1 MDFRFTKG
9 NRTRLLAILL
19 LGVMALFVVRL
30 FYIQIIQNKYYTQQA
45 DSEYIKQFVLHA
57 KRGEIFTMDDGTPT
71 KLVMNETVYTVW
83 TDPTEITDKQQ
94 VIDEINKVAGGN
106 TRKDFA
112 QYLDI
117 KNSRYQVLATK
128 VSRSQAEMLKSAKLA
143 GVGFDAVSQRVYP
156 EGQLASQ
163 VLGFV
168 NNEGN
173 GQYGLEQ
180 ANDVMLK
187 GKDGVLKTVTDVR
200 DVPLTVGDKNVNTPA
215 QDGTNV
221 VLTVDRNIQAKS
233 EKALADGLG
242 RTKAKKGSVIV
253 MDPQTG
259 NVLAMANLPTYS
271 PAELNA
277 VTDPSAFNNDTVS
290 NPYEPGSDIKT
301 LTVATGIDTGAITPE
316 STYNNTDH
324 IQIDDITVSNA
335 SIGKK
340 TGIITMQDALNWS
353 LNTGMVT
360 IAQRLGDGTSITGQ
374 ARNTLYTYFH
384 DKFRLGQ
391 KTGIELANEAEGTII
406 PPTDQQGNAVRYSNM
421 TFGQG
426 MNVTMLQVSAG
437 LSEVINGGTY
447 YTPSIIAGTVDATG
461 TFTKAQP
468 KAVYSNVIK
477 ASSSNTVRDMVYKAR
492 KEFYAGSDKKGYY
505 IGGKTGTSQTL
516 ENGKYVDNQTIGTYL
531 GFGGEVGQAPRY
543 VIMVELS
550 GKDMNLQ
557 GGTDALPIFT
567 DISNW
572 MIDYLKL
579 QPKG

>member
-1 MDFRFTKG
+1 MNFSLTKG

-30 FYIQIIQNKYYTQQA
+30 FYIQIIQHSYYTEQA

-57 KRGEIFTMDDGTPT
+57 KRGEIYTMDDGTPT

-83 TDPTEITDKQQ
+83 ADPSEITDKQQ
-94 VIDEINKVAGGN
+94 VIDQINKVAGGN

-112 QYLDI
+112 KYLDI

-128 VSRSQAEMLKSAKLA
+128 VTRSQAEMLKSAKLA

-163 VLGFV
+163 VVGFV
-168 NNEGN
+168 NADGN
-173 GQYGLEQ
+173 GQYGFEQ
-180 ANDVMLK
+180 ANDLSLK

-215 QDGTNV
+215 QDGANF
-221 VLTVDRNIQAKS
+221 VLTLDRNIQAKT
-233 EKALADGLG
+233 EKALADGIG
-242 RTKAKKGSVIV
+242 RTGAKKGSVIV

-259 NVLAMANLPTYS
+259 DVLAMANYPTYN
-271 PAELNA
+271 PAELNT
-277 VTDPSAFNNDTVS
+277 VTDPSAFNNNTIS

-301 LTVATGIDTGAITPE
+301 FTVSTGVDTGAITPE

-324 IQIDDITVSNA
+324 IRIDDITVSNA

-353 LNTGMVT
+353 FNTGMVT
-360 IAQRLGDGTSITGQ
+360 IAQRLGDGTSITTQ

-391 KTGIELANEAEGTII
+391 STGIELANEAEGTII

-426 MNVTMLQVSAG
+426 MNATMIQVAAG
-437 LSEVINGGTY
+437 LGAVINGGTY
-447 YTPSIIAGTVDATG
+447 YTPSIISGTVDATG
-461 TFTKAQP
+461 TFTKAKP
-468 KAVYSNVIK
+468 KPSYEHVIK
-477 ASSSNTVRDMVYKAR
+477 ASSSNTVREMIYKAR
-492 KEFYAGSDKKGYY
+492 QEFYAGPDKKGYY

-531 GFGGEVGQAPRY
+531 GFGGEMNQAPRY

-557 GGTDALPIFT
+557 GGTDAMPIFT